1 MKFTKRYSI
10 INFYVNGSSQIPQ
23 YGHGLNNLWKN
34 VHLDL
39 FSKEAKELFF
49 DWAFYGETEVVLKGG
64 DHESM
69 EKLFE
74 EISEIKSLP
83 AAKFNEVGMRDT
95 CSVVT
100 FVADERIVSGVNFA
114 RNNRMTPYN
123 AVNEL
128 KGKLVDHVNAEEE
141 KFILT
146 EAEIVIVSKIAFL
159 SLAN

>member
-1 MKFTKRYSI
+1 MKFAKRYSI

-34 VHLDL
+34 FHLDL

-49 DWAFYGETEVVLKGG
+49 DWAFNAETEVVLKGG

-83 AAKFNEVGMRDT
+83 VAKFNEIGMRDT

-123 AVNEL
+123 VANEL
-128 KGKLVDHVNAEEE
+128 KDKLVDHINSEEE
-141 KFILT
+141 NFILT
-146 EAEIVIVSKIAFL
+146 ETEISVISRIAFL